1 MNEKMT
7 IFYSK
12 HTGEIKYASSGEVD
26 FDTFLENEEDMRS
39 FCLRIVVPFNFEIL
53 ENANRFK
60 INLEKN
66 IIEEKEVKKFEPI
79 SF

>member
-12 HTGEIKYASSGEVD
+12 HTGDIKYASSGEVD
-26 FDTFLENEEDMRS
+26 FDTFLENENDMRS
-39 FCLRIVVPFNFEIL
+39 FCLRIVVPFNFTVL
-53 ENANRFK
+53 ENTNRFK

-66 IIEEKEVKKFEPI
+66 TIEEREVKRFEPI

>member
-12 HTGEIKYASSGEVD
+12 NTGEIKYASSGEVD
-26 FDTFLENEEDMRS
+26 FDTFKNNEKDMRS
-39 FCLRIVVPFNFEIL
+39 FCLRIVVPFNFDIL
-53 ENANRFK
+53 SNTQRFK
-60 INLEKN
+60 INLDKN
-66 IIEEKEVKKFEPI
+66 TIEEREVKRFEPI

>member
-12 HTGEIKYASSGEVD
+12 HTGDIKYASSGEVD
-26 FDTFLENEEDMRS
+26 FDTFLENEDDMRS
-39 FCLRIVVPFNFEIL
+39 FCLRIVVPFNFDIL
-53 ENANRFK
+53 SNTQRFK

-66 IIEEKEVKKFEPI
+66 IIEEREVKRFEPI

>member
-12 HTGEIKYASSGEVD
+12 HTGDIKYASSGDVG
-26 FDTFLENEEDMRS
+26 FDTFSRNEDDMRS

-53 ENANRFK
+53 ENTNRFK

-66 IIEEKEVKKFEPI
+66 TIEEKEVKRFEPI
-79 SF
+79 NF

>member
-7 IFYSK
+7 IFYSRN
-12 HTGEIKYASSGEVD
+12 TGDIKYASSGEVD

>member
-26 FDTFLENEEDMRS
+26 FDTFLENEEDMRN

>member
-12 HTGEIKYASSGEVD
+12 NTGEIKYASSGEVG
-26 FDTFLENEEDMRS
+26 FDTFLSNEEDMRS
-39 FCLRIVVPFNFEIL
+39 FCLMIVVPFNFEIL

>member
-12 HTGEIKYASSGEVD
+12 HTGDIKYASSGEVD

-39 FCLRIVVPFNFEIL
+39 FCLRIVVPFNFIIL
-53 ENANRFK
+53 ENTNRFK

-66 IIEEKEVKKFEPI
+66 TIEEREVKRFEPI

>member
-39 FCLRIVVPFNFEIL
+39 FCLRIVVLFNFEIL

>member
-12 HTGEIKYASSGEVD
+12 NTGEIKYASSGEVD

>member
-66 IIEEKEVKKFEPI
+66 IIEEREVKRFEPI

>member
-12 HTGEIKYASSGEVD
+12 HTGDIKYASSGEVD
-26 FDTFLENEEDMRS
+26 FDTFLENEDDIRS

>member
-12 HTGEIKYASSGEVD
+12 HTGDIKYVSSGEVD

-39 FCLRIVVPFNFEIL
+39 FCLRIVVPFNFIIL
-53 ENANRFK
+53 ENTNRFK

-66 IIEEKEVKKFEPI
+66 TIEEREVKRFEPI

>member
-12 HTGEIKYASSGEVD
+12 HTGDIKYASSGEVD
-26 FDTFLENEEDMRS
+26 FDTFLENEDDIRS
-39 FCLRIVVPFNFEIL
+39 FCLRRVVPFNFTVL
-53 ENANRFK
+53 ENTNRFK

-66 IIEEKEVKKFEPI
+66 TIEEREVKRFEPI

>member
-12 HTGEIKYASSGEVD
+12 NTGEIKYASSGEVG
-26 FDTFLENEEDMRS
+26 FDTFLSNEEDMRS
-39 FCLRIVVPFNFEIL
+39 FCLRIVVTFNLDIL
-53 ENANRFK
+53 SNTQRFK
-60 INLEKN
+60 INLEEN
-66 IIEEKEVKKFEPI
+66 IIEEKEIKKFEPI

>member
-7 IFYSK
+7 IFYSMN
-12 HTGEIKYASSGEVD
+12 TGEIKYASSGEVD

-39 FCLRIVVPFNFEIL
+39 FCLRIVVPFNFIIL
-53 ENANRFK
+53 ENTNRFK

-66 IIEEKEVKKFEPI
+66 TIEEREVKRFEPI

>member
-12 HTGEIKYASSGEVD
+12 NTGEIKYASSGDVG
-26 FDTFLENEEDMRS
+26 FDTFLSNEEDMRS

-60 INLEKN
+60 INLEEN
-66 IIEEKEVKKFEPI
+66 IIEEKEIKKFEPI

>member
-12 HTGEIKYASSGEVD
+12 HTGDIKYASSGEVD

-39 FCLRIVVPFNFEIL
+39 FCLRIVVPFNFDIL
-53 ENANRFK
+53 TNTQRFK
-60 INLEKN
+60 INLDKN
-66 IIEEKEVKKFEPI
+66 TIEEREVKRFEPI

>member
-12 HTGEIKYASSGEVD
+12 NTGEIKYASSGEVG
-26 FDTFLENEEDMRS
+26 FDTFLSNEEDMRS
-39 FCLRIVVPFNFEIL
+39 FCLRIVVPFNFDIL
-53 ENANRFK
+53 SNTQRFK

-66 IIEEKEVKKFEPI
+66 TIEEREVKRFEPI

>member
-12 HTGEIKYASSGEVD
+12 NTGEIKYASSGEVD
-26 FDTFLENEEDMRS
+26 FDTFKNNEKDMRS
-39 FCLRIVVPFNFEIL
+39 FCLRIVVPFNFDIL
-53 ENANRFK
+53 SNTQRFK
-60 INLEKN
+60 INLDKN
-66 IIEEKEVKKFEPI
+66 TIEEKEIKKFEPI

>member
-39 FCLRIVVPFNFEIL
+39 FCLRIVVLFNFEIL
-53 ENANRFK
+53 ENANRSK

>member
-12 HTGEIKYASSGEVD
+12 NTGEIKYASSGEVY

>member
-12 HTGEIKYASSGEVD
+12 HTGDIKYASSGEVD

-39 FCLRIVVPFNFEIL
+39 FCLRIVVPFNFIIL
-53 ENANRFK
+53 ENTNRFK
-60 INLEKN
+60 INLEK
-66 IIEEKEVKKFEPI
+66 IQ
-79 SF
+79 

>member
-12 HTGEIKYASSGEVD
+12 NTGEIKYASSGEVG
-26 FDTFLENEEDMRS
+26 FDTFLSNKEDMRS
-39 FCLRIVVPFNFEIL
+39 FCLRIVVPFNFSIL
-53 ENANRFK
+53 ENTNRFK

-66 IIEEKEVKKFEPI
+66 TIEEREVERFKPI

>member
-12 HTGEIKYASSGEVD
+12 NTGEIKYASSGEVD

-60 INLEKN
+60 INLEEN
-66 IIEEKEVKKFEPI
+66 IIEEKEIKKFEPI

>member
-12 HTGEIKYASSGEVD
+12 NTGEIKYASSGEVG
-26 FDTFLENEEDMRS
+26 FDTFLSNEEDMRS

-53 ENANRFK
+53 ENTNRFK

>member
-12 HTGEIKYASSGEVD
+12 NTGEIKYASSGEVD
-26 FDTFLENEEDMRS
+26 FDAFLENEKDMRS

>member
-12 HTGEIKYASSGEVD
+12 NTGEIKYASSGEVD
-26 FDTFLENEEDMRS
+26 FDTFKNNEKDMRS
-39 FCLRIVVPFNFEIL
+39 FCLRIVVPFNFDIL
-53 ENANRFK
+53 SNTQRFK
-60 INLEKN
+60 INLNKN
-66 IIEEKEVKKFEPI
+66 TIEEKEIKKFEPI